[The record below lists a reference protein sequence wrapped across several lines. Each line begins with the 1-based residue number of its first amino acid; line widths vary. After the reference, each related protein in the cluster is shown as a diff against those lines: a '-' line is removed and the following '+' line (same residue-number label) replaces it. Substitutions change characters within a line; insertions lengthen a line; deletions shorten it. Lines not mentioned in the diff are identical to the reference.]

1 MCSSWVTGILQPLEI
16 ISQVMIIR
24 VGSNMTKN
32 IVETKQKNDVMAK
45 LHLYSQ
51 ISSKIW
57 YIYVPGSHHVRITY
71 EG

>member
-32 IVETKQKNDVMAK
+32 IVETKPENHVIANLLLC
-45 LHLYSQ
+45 LHIYE
-51 ISSKIW
+51 KVGF
-57 YIYVPGSHHVRITY
+57 IYVPNSHQVRITY
-71 EG
+71 DN